1 MYWGLGRGIEG
12 GDWKMEA
19 DGKVWERG
27 RGADRILL
35 KAFWRDGERNEKGV
49 EGYEVYFDIG
59 R

>member
-1 MYWGLGRGIEG
+1 
-12 GDWKMEA
+12 MEA